1 MEHFRLLMWCS
12 FALGSILVIV
22 GNEIDNID
30 LIKISQGMLFFFPF
44 SLRFGNF
51 K

>member
-44 SLRFGNF
+44 SLRFVNF